1 MTGRIGEYERRGA
14 RWEDEFDDEG
24 GAAAARRERRPPQ
37 VVVLLDDP
45 AFAVVLKPA
54 GTPTVPERFA
64 KDRRTVVDQV
74 HAIWK
79 RADPNA
85 LPPVVCHRLDRDTSG
100 CLVLAKDR
108 ATARTLMEAFEER
121 RVSKTYLAIVLGAPQ
136 PPSGEVEF
144 MVGPDK
150 VRPGAMAIVEKR
162 GKPCQ
167 DAYETVETF
176 RGLSLVRVR
185 PHTGRTHEV
194 RLALK
199 HLGTPC
205 AVDLL
210 YGGREPIR
218 LSSFKR
224 GYRTGRGRAELP
236 LIDRLTLHAESIE
249 FPHPTRGETVRV
261 EAPPPRDF
269 ETTLRQLRRHAA
281 PGSL

>member
-1 MTGRIGEYERRGA
+1 VSGRIERYESRGA
-14 RWEDEFDDEG
+14 RWEDEFVDDGDAES
-24 GAAAARRERRPPQ
+24 ARRGRRPPQ
-37 VVVLLDDP
+37 VEVLLDDP

-54 GTPTVPERFA
+54 GLPTVPERFA
-64 KDRRTVVDQV
+64 KDKRTVVDEV
-74 HAIWK
+74 ETIWK
-79 RADPNA
+79 RADPDA
-85 LPPVVCHRLDRDTSG
+85 ATPIVCHRLDRDTSG

-108 ATARTLMEAFEER
+108 ATARTLMAAFEER

-150 VRPGAMAIVEKR
+150 FRPGAMAIVEKR
-162 GKPCQ
+162 GKECR
-167 DAYETVETF
+167 DAYETLETF

-185 PHTGRTHEV
+185 PQSGRTHEV

-205 AVDLL
+205 AVDGL
-210 YGGREPIR
+210 YGGREPIL

-224 GYRTGRGRAELP
+224 GYRVGRGRAELP

-249 FPHPTRGETVRV
+249 FPHPTSGATVRV